1 MICWLLFMWIYDD
14 FSLWL
19 SQASSWPSQSAC
31 ALQAGWQS
39 SSPWGQS
46 PLRRSSCSWL
56 GSPAWQRSSV
66 SRCPSH
72 RQSNIHIYAPWQFEL
87 IWNGFFFKYCC
98 RSFFFFIKNGVGKR
112 TKLFNCRIWFHT
124 PLFHVS
130 QQKMAS
136 FLEYFSNNKYR
147 PRILITVSQ
156 ALLPNP
162 NPWPW
167 GKRQEHR
174 RHKLIC
180 SQGPPWPGGG
190 RSAAYWTP
198 HLLGHRSGQPS
209 LGGWTLVWACRRG
222 RRDNVLYGQSSPLH
236 SQFLYLKGK
245 TIILNLW
252 NRGDN
257 GTWISIMESHRGLTR
272 PRMFAWEIGLLVVL
286 VIKHQ
291 ACLRRSQIWYVMG
304 SVCGWNIK

>member
-1 MICWLLFMWIYDD
+1 MKIFLCD
-14 FSLWL
+14 
-19 SQASSWPSQSAC
+19 C
-31 ALQAGWQS
+31 VKLQADRLSVCVLSRLVDNQV
-39 SSPWGQS
+39 
-46 PLRRSSCSWL
+46 PLEVKALCVGHL
-56 GSPAWQRSSV
+56 VHDLEA
-66 SRCPSH
+66 
-72 RQSNIHIYAPWQFEL
+72 QFGKDPLWVDARHTGKVIFTFMLPGNLNWSEM
-87 IWNGFFFKYCC
+87 NFFFKYCC
-98 RSFFFFIKNGVGKR
+98 RSFFFFKKKGVGKR